1 MLTPSKAPL
10 VSRIA
15 TVLPFV
21 PFSDIEKSVIVCE
34 AASSLLSRIGESYD
48 NESMDAKVQAIVEGH
63 SEIDGRGL
71 LRAVA
76 DQF

>member
-1 MLTPSKAPL
+1 M
-10 VSRIA
+10 SRVG

-21 PFSDIEKSVIVCE
+21 PFTRQEKSVIVCE
-34 AASSLLSRIGESYD
+34 AATALLARVGESYAP
-48 NESMDAKVQAIVEGH
+48 EKMDHLVRKIVEEH

-76 DQF
+76 EQF